1 MYTTGYEF
9 FSDMVIQYGKKKA
22 LSLADEYLTMQE
34 DDDRKN
40 GRFKSDPEE
49 FLFCRELWQ
58 AMTAT
63 KTAMKPESLNS

>member
-49 FLFCRELWQ
+49 FSFCRELWQ

-63 KTAMKPESLNS
+63 KATIKPESLNS

>member
-1 MYTTGYEF
+1 MYTSGFEF
-9 FSDMVIQYGKKKA
+9 FSDMVSEYGKKKA

-34 DDDRKN
+34 DNDRKH
-40 GRFKSDPEE
+40 GRFKNDPEE

-63 KTAMKPESLNS
+63 KASMQTESLNS

>member
-9 FSDMVIQYGKKKA
+9 FSDMVSEYGKKKA

-34 DDDRKN
+34 ADDRKS
-40 GRFKSDPEE
+40 GLFKRDTEE
-49 FLFCRELWQ
+49 FQFCRELWQ

-63 KTAMKPESLNS
+63 KAAM